1 LKFHHTR
8 RCEYDFCK
16 IYVHHNY
23 STYYDEVL
31 CTRISKTISN
41 LCNYTFVKLKNVDEK
56 KASHTQ
62 FWLIVIHVRSWST
75 RRNRDRASSLRAPSQ
90 MYLETD
96 SNSIENKRVSRLTIS
111 KNLCRTFRRGRSDY
125 NATHI
130 FFSFLGMKV
139 ELEKRLRKPLESG
152 EDQMQ
157 RTCVCSFAGCNFA
170 VRRDTV
176 CSRRSVCVR
185 DEHAEGA
192 RGRRSHLLRNVSPRT
207 AETYA
212 ETPSAL

>member
-1 LKFHHTR
+1 
-8 RCEYDFCK
+8 
-16 IYVHHNY
+16 
-23 STYYDEVL
+23 
-31 CTRISKTISN
+31 
-41 LCNYTFVKLKNVDEK
+41 
-56 KASHTQ
+56 
-62 FWLIVIHVRSWST
+62 
-75 RRNRDRASSLRAPSQ
+75 
-90 MYLETD
+90 M
-96 SNSIENKRVSRLTIS
+96 S

-152 EDQMQ
+152 EEQMR

-185 DEHAEGA
+185 DEHAEGV
-192 RGRRSHLLRNVSPRT
+192 RGRRSHLLRDVSPRT

-212 ETPSAL
+212 ETPSALRNCSPEVHVNRRFFSRVCGRSFRLSERISPLRNCRRLIA